1 MSRVGKA
8 PIEIPAQ
15 VEVTVADNTVHVK
28 GPQGELAQ
36 TVPGGI
42 TVQVQDGNVVVSR
55 ATEQRRHRAL
65 HGLIR
70 TLIANMV
77 QGVSA
82 GFEKRLELQGVGYR
96 AQMDGSNL
104 RLYVGLSH
112 DVILPPLEGVALS
125 TQGNNVIIVQG
136 ADRQKVGQ
144 MAANIRAVR
153 PVSVYW
159 AKGVRWRGIKYVGEQ
174 LRRKAGKQA
183 KIGAG

>member
-8 PIEIPAQ
+8 PIEIPTQ

-36 TVPGGI
+36 TVPAGI

-82 GFEKRLELQGVGYR
+82 GFEKRLELQ
-96 AQMDGSNL
+96 
-104 RLYVGLSH
+104 
-112 DVILPPLEGVALS
+112 
-125 TQGNNVIIVQG
+125 
-136 ADRQKVGQ
+136 DRK
-144 MAANIRAVR
+144 
-153 PVSVYW
+153 SV
-159 AKGVRWRGIKYVGEQ
+159 V
-174 LRRKAGKQA
+174 
-183 KIGAG
+183 